1 MISSTS
7 ARLFWTRRKLPDLM
21 PLCALC
27 RFVGLTGWATLNG
40 RDMFANQGGAQFT
53 LWTGFPLPEAAFRAL
68 DDAVSRHD
76 SPQYSAT

>member
-1 MISSTS
+1 MTVFPSGKGNGL
-7 ARLFWTRRKLPDLM
+7 AYDLVYFRT
-21 PLCALC
+21 PFLDAAEAA
-27 RFVGLTGWATLNG
+27 GWATLNG

-76 SPQYSAT
+76 SHQYSAT